1 MTNAQKNDND
11 DDDDDENTSRE
22 NIFQIMDG
30 IIVQLNKTKKM
41 FIIMILTIMIIP
53 PITFALLGPPFP
65 FHDRGP
71 PDRFGP
77 GFNHAFGIARI
88 VPFLISII
96 WLGIGVWQWFVLS
109 KWSKNMSAIGN
120 YRRRLMRNWIVITM
134 MWVRN
139 RSNSTNGSKIVMDYH
154 KTPLI

>member
-1 MTNAQKNDND
+1 MTDAQKNGNDDDND
-11 DDDDDENTSRE
+11 DDNTSRE

-53 PITFALLGPPFP
+53 PITFAVTFALLGPPFP

-77 GFNHAFGIARI
+77 GFNPAFSIARI

-109 KWSKNMSAIGN
+109 KWSKKYER
-120 YRRRLMRNWIVITM
+120 YRELQK
-134 MWVRN
+134 
-139 RSNSTNGSKIVMDYH
+139 KIDEKLDYDNNDVG
-154 KTPLI
+154 KK